1 MLQGQKVEIKT
12 TSFDPIPMDKYT
24 CLITDVNLVNQLKY
38 QSTEEEEV
46 LNYQFQVLDDKP
58 MTTEGDIEAS
68 TRGRFLWKRCRL
80 SLNSKSWLGKLAKAV
95 VGRDMTK
102 DELDSFDP
110 ESLVGKQVDIML
122 EQAESKDGQKV
133 FNNIVAFN
141 KTIKLLEPLDNKE
154 VAKVAPV
161 VEKKTAPAVAP
172 DADNEAD
179 QLVANLNVEEKE
191 VGEILDAP
199 EDAEIAE
206 MEKKLAEAK
215 KKKAKVMGK

>member
-24 CLITDVNLVNQLKY
+24 CLITDVNLVNQLKF

-46 LNYQFQVLDDKP
+46 LNYQFQVLDEKP
-58 MTTEGDIEAS
+58 MTGADGVESS

-80 SLNSKSWLGKLAKAV
+80 ALNSKSWLGKLAKAV
-95 VGRDMTK
+95 IGRDMTSEEIK
-102 DELDSFDP
+102 SFDP

-141 KTIKLLEPLDNKE
+141 KNIKPLAPLENTE
-154 VAKVAPV
+154 VAKVGVV

-179 QLVANLNVEEKE
+179 QLVADLKVEESDESE
-191 VGEILDAP
+191 V
-199 EDAEIAE
+199 AEL
-206 MEKKLAEAK
+206 EKKLEAAK
-215 KKKAKVMGK
+215 KKKAEATGK